1 MVSGTTKLVGLIGDP
16 VAHSLSPLMHNSAFQ
31 AMRMDWAYLPLH
43 VLPGNLRDALRGI
56 HSLGF
61 LGVNVT
67 VPYKER
73 VLPFLD
79 GLSDQ
84 AKRIGAVNSI
94 SMVEGRF
101 LGDNTDWS
109 GFLRDLA
116 ELRFH
121 PQGSRAL
128 ILGSGGSA
136 RAIAY
141 ALLSE
146 RVTVT
151 ICARNTAT
159 LPGLVGHFRKLFP
172 GRLTEPLTYEN
183 LHDVRIEADIIVNT
197 TPLGMAPHAG
207 LSPWPEAVAFPHCAL
222 AYDLVYNPPK
232 TRFIEL
238 AEANGVKA
246 VNGLGMLI
254 HQAALAFEIWTG
266 ASAPLEIMR
275 KAVTAC

>member
-1 MVSGTTKLVGLIGDP
+1 MVKGTTRLVGLIGDP

-31 AMRMDWAYLPLH
+31 AMQMDWAYVPLH
-43 VLPGNLRDALRGI
+43 VRPANLRDALRGI
-56 HSLGF
+56 YSLGF

-67 VPYKER
+67 VPHKEKA
-73 VLPFLD
+73 LPFLD
-79 GLSDQ
+79 GLSDE
-84 AKRIGAVNSI
+84 AERIRAVNSI
-94 SMVEGRF
+94 RVVEGRF

-116 ELRFH
+116 ETRFD
-121 PQGSRAL
+121 PRGSRAL

-146 RVTVT
+146 GAAVT
-151 ICARNTAT
+151 ICGRDLVT
-159 LPGLVGHFRKLFP
+159 LTELVAHFRKLFP
-172 GRLTEPLTYEN
+172 GKLREPLTHER
-183 LHDVRIEADIIVNT
+183 LHDLRVEADIIVNT
-197 TPLGMAPHAG
+197 TPLGMAPHNG
-207 LSPWPEAVAFPHCAL
+207 LSPWPEGVAFPECDL
-222 AYDLVYNPPK
+222 VYDLVYNPPK

>member
-1 MVSGTTKLVGLIGDP
+1 MVKGTTKLVGLIGDP
-16 VAHSLSPLMHNSAFQ
+16 VSHSLSPQMHNSAFQ

-43 VLPGNLRDALRGI
+43 VRPGNLGDAVRGLY
-56 HSLGF
+56 SLGF

-67 VPYKER
+67 VPHKEK

-79 GLSDQ
+79 GLSEE

-94 SMVEGRF
+94 SVVEGRF

-116 ELRFH
+116 EIGFD
-121 PQGSRAL
+121 PTGSRAL

-146 RVTVT
+146 GAAVT
-151 ICARNTAT
+151 ICGRDIVT
-159 LPGLVGHFRKLFP
+159 LTELIAHFQKLFP
-172 GRLTEPLTYEN
+172 GRLTEPLTYRN
-183 LHDVRIEADIIVNT
+183 LHDLGMEANIIVNT
-197 TPLGMAPHAG
+197 TPLGMTPHTRLA
-207 LSPWPEAVAFPHCAL
+207 PWPKGVAFPECEL
-222 AYDLVYNPPK
+222 VYDLVYNPPK

-254 HQAALAFEIWTG
+254 QQAALAFEIWTG
-266 ASAPLEIMR
+266 ASAPVEIMR
-275 KAVTAC
+275 RAVTAC